1 MKVKL
6 NIPQG
11 YAFEITGDDGAPLVE
26 ACVAEY
32 SFEADVDGLVK
43 AVTNLIEQFTP
54 PRPVW
59 PSPVAEEPDE
69 PNEEPDEVQSDLW
82 ALLDQLN
89 LDAGERRALQAK
101 VSEILRARV
110 ARG

>member
-11 YAFEITGDDGAPLVE
+11 YAFEITGDDGAPLMK
-26 ACVAEY
+26 ATVAEY
-32 SFEADVDGLVK
+32 SFEADVDGFAK
-43 AVTNLIEQFTP
+43 AITNLIEQFTP

-69 PNEEPDEVQSDLW
+69 PDE
-82 ALLDQLN
+82 
-89 LDAGERRALQAK
+89 RA
-101 VSEILRARV
+101 
-110 ARG
+110 